1 MVRIENPDSC
11 AICGNELPD
20 DPTCVTLPGSFTPAM
35 TPLTEPGIRK
45 IAFCSDR
52 HRQDWLDA
60 KRGEW
65 PEGVEG
71 GTPEEKN

>member
-1 MVRIENPDSC
+1 
-11 AICGNELPD
+11 
-20 DPTCVTLPGSFTPAM
+20 M
-35 TPLTEPGIRK
+35 TPLADPGIRK

-65 PEGVEG
+65 PEGVED